1 MQTLRVYP
9 NPFAA
14 VDKHGTPCGL
24 CPRDPDAD
32 AGGPGLFVGARP
44 CKKNTHILQDFQT
57 EHSEKLGARAGA
69 MAAKGEIRSPMQL
82 TRYEFMGIS
91 SLDPELAAK
100 LAAKDPIEIP
110 ATKYYKAEL
119 RSGSLIPADIETS
132 RAAKLP
138 RFVTPAEYF
147 KRYAPALPETPGLEP
162 LPTSPDAE
170 GNLLEGS
177 ALPEGETREG
187 ITLPADGVE
196 RLVDFAAGTVD
207 GKPVTADPND
217 SSTRY
222 ATSKRTTKSSEA

>member
-14 VDKHGTPCGL
+14 LDKHGTPCGL

-44 CKKNTHILQDFQT
+44 DKKNTQILQDFQT
-57 EHSEKLGARAGA
+57 EHTEKLGARAGA

-82 TRYEFMGIS
+82 TRYEFMGVS

-138 RFVTPAEYF
+138 RFVPPAEFF
-147 KRYAPALPETPGLEP
+147 KRYAPAPAPLPETPGLEP
-162 LPTSPDAE
+162 LPDSPNAKGE
-170 GNLLEGS
+170 LLEAP
-177 ALPEGETREG
+177 ALPDGEAREG
-187 ITLPADGVE
+187 VTLPADGVA
-196 RLVDFAAGTVD
+196 RTVELE
-207 GKPVTADPND
+207 A
-217 SSTRY
+217 ST
-222 ATSKRTTKSSEA
+222 KTTKRNRSEA

>member
-14 VDKHGTPCGL
+14 FDKNGTPCGL

-44 CKKNTHILQDFQT
+44 CKKNTQILQDFAAING
-57 EHSEKLGARAGA
+57 EKFGSARAGA

-100 LAAKDPIEIP
+100 LGAKDPIEIP

-119 RSGSLIPADIETS
+119 RSGSLVPADIETS

-138 RFVTPAEYF
+138 RFVPPVEFF
-147 KRYAPALPETPGLEP
+147 KRYAPVPLPETPGLEP
-162 LPTSPDAE
+162 LPDSPDAE
-170 GNLLEGS
+170 GNLLEAP
-177 ALPEGETREG
+177 ALPEGESRDG
-187 ITLPADGVE
+187 VTLPADGAE
-196 RLVDFAAGTVD
+196 RTAELGTA
-207 GKPVTADPND
+207 KPN
-217 SSTRY
+217 
-222 ATSKRTTKSSEA
+222 KRTHKSEA

>member
-14 VDKHGTPCGL
+14 LDKNGTPCGL

-44 CKKNTHILQDFQT
+44 CKKNTQILQDFKA
-57 EHSEKLGARAGA
+57 EHSERLGARAGA
-69 MAAKGEIRSPMQL
+69 MAAAGEIRSPMQL
-82 TRYEFMGIS
+82 TRYEFMGVS
-91 SLDPELAAK
+91 SLDPELATK

-138 RFVTPAEYF
+138 RFVPPAEYF
-147 KRYAPALPETPGLEP
+147 KRYAAAPLPETPGLEP
-162 LPTSPDAE
+162 LPDSPDAE
-170 GNLLEGS
+170 GKLLEAP
-177 ALPEGETREG
+177 ALPEGESREG
-187 ITLPADGVE
+187 VTLPADGAE
-196 RLVDFAAGTVD
+196 RAVDLGSA
-207 GKPVTADPND
+207 KPN
-217 SSTRY
+217 
-222 ATSKRTTKSSEA
+222 KRTHKSSEA

>member
-14 VDKHGTPCGL
+14 LDKHGTPCGL

-44 CKKNTHILQDFQT
+44 DKKNTQILQDFAAING
-57 EHSEKLGARAGA
+57 EKLGARAGA

-82 TRYEFMGIS
+82 TRYEFMGVS

-132 RAAKLP
+132 RAAKLL
-138 RFVTPAEYF
+138 RFVPPAEFF
-147 KRYAPALPETPGLEP
+147 KRYAPAPLPETPGLEP
-162 LPTSPDAE
+162 LPDSPDAA
-170 GNLLEGS
+170 GNLLEAP

-187 ITLPADGVE
+187 VTLPADGVA
-196 RLVDFAAGTVD
+196 RTVEPEASA
-207 GKPVTADPND
+207 KPN
-217 SSTRY
+217 
-222 ATSKRTTKSSEA
+222 KRTHKSEA